1 MTSDY
6 NPIIIS
12 GFARLR
18 SGDNNLADRTIKL
31 SCLLEPD
38 NWVVWARYPG
48 LCRQEVG
55 SMENCFMI
63 ISFFI
68 SAAGRAHERSA
79 LVVSVLSSPK
89 KEIHLVPVHS
99 DPTQGIC

>member
-1 MTSDY
+1 
-6 NPIIIS
+6 
-12 GFARLR
+12 
-18 SGDNNLADRTIKL
+18 
-31 SCLLEPD
+31 
-38 NWVVWARYPG
+38 
-48 LCRQEVG
+48 
-55 SMENCFMI
+55 MENCFMI

>member
-12 GFARLR
+12 GFARFR

-68 SAAGRAHERSA
+68 SAAGRAQRPGGVGA
-79 LVVSVLSSPK
+79 
-89 KEIHLVPVHS
+89 
-99 DPTQGIC
+99 